1 MESNG
6 IKYAIDNCVECGVC
20 ANDCSFLRES
30 GESPAAM
37 AKRGISTSE
46 AYSCSLCGLCA
57 AVCQQGVN
65 PMEMFAGRR
74 REAVSHSEIEIDDY
88 RYMFPDRKN
97 NVMSVYRQESGID
110 YSKSDSF
117 NDAESCFFP
126 GCTLMTYSP
135 ALTRETFKRLKASG
149 VCQEMWTEC
158 CGKPLNQLGVQQR
171 LETMQGNLKQFVKDH
186 HIKRLITACPG
197 CYYELREIF
206 NADELTI
213 QTVYEVLAA
222 DNRDHSEDGRY
233 TIHDSC
239 PDRSEG
245 VFGRQVRQ
253 ALEQQNCTLSEMKHN
268 RENTICCGS
277 GGQQSHFRPDLA
289 EEVVQVRQNEVQQTG
304 AETLVGYCM
313 SCVLK
318 YDGKMPG
325 VSVVHA
331 LSLLLNVEVD
341 YTGAKERAGK
351 ILSGP
356 RGEQL
361 WEKIM
366 SE

>member
-1 MESNG
+1 MKSNEV
-6 IKYAIDNCVECGVC
+6 KQAINNCVECGLC
-20 ANDCSFLRES
+20 AKDCSFLRES

-37 AKRGISTSE
+37 AKRGITASE

-65 PMEMFAGRR
+65 PMEMFAERR
-74 REAVSHSEIEIDDY
+74 REAVANNEIEIDDY

-110 YSKSDSF
+110 YSESDSF
-117 NDAESCFFP
+117 STADTCFFP

-135 ALTRETFKRLKASG
+135 ALTRETFKRLKSSG
-149 VCQEMWTEC
+149 ECQEMWTEC
-158 CGKPLNQLGVQQR
+158 CGKPLNQLGLQKR
-171 LETMQGNLKQFVKDH
+171 LENMQNDLKQFIKDH
-186 HIKRLITACPG
+186 NIKRLITACPG

-206 NADELTI
+206 NAEELII
-213 QTVYEVLAA
+213 QTVYEVLTV
-222 DNRDHSEDGRY
+222 DKQDHSGGGRY

-245 VFGRQVRQ
+245 AFARHVRH
-253 ALEQQNCTLSEMKHN
+253 ALEQQNCALSEMKHN

-277 GGQQSHFRPDLA
+277 GGQQSHFRPDLVD
-289 EEVVQVRQNEVQQTG
+289 EVIKTRQNEVQQTG
-304 AETLVGYCM
+304 AETLVGCCM
-313 SCVLK
+313 SCILK

-331 LSLLLNVEVD
+331 LSLLLDVEVD
-341 YTGAKERAGK
+341 YKGAKERAGK
-351 ILSGP
+351 ILSGE

-366 SE
+366 AE

>member
-1 MESNG
+1 MGSNG
-6 IKYAIDNCVECGVC
+6 VTYAIDDCVECGAC

-37 AKRGISTSE
+37 ARREITTSE

-74 REAVSHSEIEIDDY
+74 REAVANNEIEIEEY

-110 YSKSDSF
+110 YSETDSF
-117 NDAESCFFP
+117 NAAESCFFP

-135 ALTRETFKRLKASG
+135 ALTRETFTRLKSSG
-149 VCQEMWTEC
+149 ACQEMWTEC
-158 CGKPLNQLGVQQR
+158 CGKPLNQLGLQQR
-171 LETMQGNLKQFVKDH
+171 LENMQSNLKQFVKDH

-213 QTVYEVLAA
+213 QTIYEVLAA
-222 DNRDHSEDGRY
+222 DNRDHSGDGRY

-253 ALEQQNCTLSEMKHN
+253 ALEQQNCTMSEMKHN

-289 EEVVQVRQNEVQQTG
+289 EEVVQTRQNEVQQTG

-331 LSLLLNVEVD
+331 LSLLLDVD
-341 YTGAKERAGK
+341 MDYRGAKERAGK

-366 SE
+366 AE

>member
-1 MESNG
+1 MKSNSVEQA
-6 IKYAIDNCVECGVC
+6 IKNCTGCGLC
-20 ANDCSFLRES
+20 ANDCAFLHEV

-37 AKRGISTSE
+37 ALRGITASE

-65 PMEMFAGRR
+65 PMEMFAERR
-74 REAVSHSEIEIDDY
+74 REAVSNSEIEIDDY

-110 YSKSDSF
+110 YSEADSF
-117 NDAESCFFP
+117 NAAETCFFP

-135 ALTRETFKRLKASG
+135 ALTTETFKRLKSRG
-149 VCQEMWTEC
+149 DCQEMWTEC
-158 CGKPLNQLGVQQR
+158 CGKPLNQLGLQQR
-171 LETMQGNLKQFVKDH
+171 LENMQGNLKQFVKDH
-186 HIKRLITACPG
+186 HIKRLIIACPG

-206 NADELTI
+206 NADELAI
-213 QTVYEVLAA
+213 QTVYEVLTA
-222 DNRDHSEDGRY
+222 DNRDHGGDGRF

-245 VFGRQVRQ
+245 IFGGHVRQ
-253 ALEQQNCTLSEMKHN
+253 ALEQQNCTMSEMEHN

-289 EEVVQVRQNEVQQTG
+289 DEVVRMRQDEVQQTG

-331 LSLLLNVEVD
+331 LSLLLDIEVD

-366 SE
+366 AE

>member
-1 MESNG
+1 MKSNEV
-6 IKYAIDNCVECGVC
+6 KYASDNCVECGVC
-20 ANDCSFLRES
+20 ANDCSFLREV

-37 AKRGISTSE
+37 ARRGITTSE

-57 AVCQQGVN
+57 AVCRQGVN
-65 PMEMFAGRR
+65 PMEMFAERR
-74 REAVSHSEIEIDDY
+74 REAVSNDEIEIEDF

-117 NDAESCFFP
+117 NAADTCFFP

-135 ALTRETFKRLKASG
+135 ALTTETFKRLKSSG
-149 VCQEMWTEC
+149 ACQEMWTEC
-158 CGKPLNQLGVQQR
+158 CGKPLNQLGLQQR
-171 LETMQGNLKQFVKDH
+171 LETMQSNLKQFVKDH
-186 HIKRLITACPG
+186 HITRLITACPG

-206 NADELTI
+206 NEDELTI

-222 DNRDHSEDGRY
+222 DNRDHSGDGRY

-245 VFGRQVRQ
+245 IFGKQVRQ

-268 RENTICCGS
+268 RENTVCCGS

-289 EEVVQVRQNEVQQTG
+289 EEVVQMRQDEVQQTG

-331 LSLLLNVEVD
+331 LSLLLNVDVD
-341 YTGAKERAGK
+341 YRGAKERAGK
-351 ILSGP
+351 ILRGP

-366 SE
+366 AE

>member
-1 MESNG
+1 MKSNG
-6 IKYAIDNCVECGVC
+6 IEHAIDNCVECDIC
-20 ANDCSFLRES
+20 AKDCLFLREG

-37 AKRGISTSE
+37 ARRGITASE

-65 PMEMFAGRR
+65 PMEMFAVRR
-74 REAVSHSEIEIDDY
+74 REAVSNNEIAIDDY

-110 YSKSDSF
+110 YSETDSF
-117 NDAESCFFP
+117 KDADTCFFP

-135 ALTRETFKRLKASG
+135 ALTIETFKRLKSG
-149 VCQEMWTEC
+149 GTCQEMWTEC
-158 CGKPLNQLGVQQR
+158 CGKPLNQLGLQQR
-171 LETMQGNLKQFVKDH
+171 LENMQSNLKQFVKEH
-186 HIKRLITACPG
+186 NIKRLITACPG
-197 CYYELREIF
+197 CYYELRDIF
-206 NADELTI
+206 KADELKI
-213 QTVYEVLAA
+213 QTIYEVLAA
-222 DNRDHSEDGRY
+222 DNPTHNTTGRY

-245 VFGRQVRQ
+245 VFGRHVRR
-253 ALEQQNCTLSEMKHN
+253 ALEQQNCAIVEMTHS
-268 RENTICCGS
+268 RRNTICCGS
-277 GGQQSHFRPDLA
+277 GGQQSHFRPDLVD
-289 EEVVQVRQNEVQQTG
+289 EVVQMRHEEVKRAG
-304 AETLVGYCM
+304 ADTLVGYCM

-331 LSLLLNVEVD
+331 LSLLLDVEVD
-341 YTGAKERAGK
+341 YKGVKDLAGK
-351 ILSGP
+351 MLSGTN
-356 RGEQL
+356 GEQL

-366 SE
+366 AE

>member
-1 MESNG
+1 MKNNEVTH
-6 IKYAIDNCVECGVC
+6 AIDKCVACDVC
-20 ANDCSFLRES
+20 ATDCSFLRET

-37 AKRGISTSE
+37 VQRGITASE
-46 AYSCSLCGLCA
+46 AYSCSLCGLCT

-65 PMEMFAGRR
+65 PMELFADRR
-74 REAVSHSEIEIDDY
+74 REAVANGEIEIDDY

-97 NVMSVYRQESGID
+97 NVMSVYRQECGID
-110 YSKSDSF
+110 YSKTDSF
-117 NDAESCFFP
+117 NDAETCFFP

-135 ALTRETFKRLKASG
+135 ALTIETFKRLKSSG
-149 VCQEMWTEC
+149 ACQEMWTEC
-158 CGKPLNQLGVQQR
+158 CGKPLNQLGLQQR
-171 LETMQGNLKQFVKDH
+171 LENMQSDLKQFVKNH

-197 CYYELREIF
+197 CYYELRDIF
-206 NADELTI
+206 KADDLTI
-213 QTVYEVLAA
+213 LTVYEVLAA
-222 DNRDHSEDGRY
+222 DKRDHNTDGRY

-245 VFGRQVRQ
+245 VFGSHVRL
-253 ALEQQNCTLSEMKHN
+253 ALEQQKCVLVEMKHSG
-268 RENTICCGS
+268 ESTICCGS
-277 GGQQSHFRPDLA
+277 GGQQSHFRPDLV
-289 EEVVQVRQNEVQQTG
+289 EEVVQMRQDEVQQSG

-331 LSLLLNVEVD
+331 LSLLLDVEVD
-341 YTGAKERAGK
+341 YIGAKERAGK
-351 ILSGP
+351 MLSGP

-361 WEKIM
+361 WGKIM
-366 SE
+366 AE